1 MTEARI
7 LVVEDNDRNLKLV
20 RDVLVFAGFEVLEAQ
35 TGEQGVAIAETNL
48 PDLVLMDLQ
57 LPGIDGAEALQ
68 RLRDNPATAELPVVA
83 VTAFAMKE
91 DGERT
96 RQAGFD
102 GYITKPLSVRSLPD
116 QVRNY
121 LTRRGAAP

>member
-35 TGEQGVAIAETNL
+35 TGEQGVAIAETTL

-57 LPGIDGAEALQ
+57 LPGIDGAEALR

-121 LTRRGAAP
+121 LTRGGAAS

>member
-35 TGEQGVAIAETNL
+35 TGEQGVAIAETTL

-57 LPGIDGAEALQ
+57 LPGIDGAEALR

-121 LTRRGAAP
+121 LTRGGAAP